1 MSLRNLPKSA
11 LTMNEREW
19 LRDRAAALPGDAII
33 VHIGVDLGASLLCS
47 RAGNPEAA
55 IIGID
60 LDPGKFQGEQDE
72 MMALVK
78 ADSATYYMDGEIHF
92 LFVDGDHSEQAVTAD
107 IENYTPALV
116 PGGIVAFHDYGWS
129 HLRWCAG
136 VKAAVDAWDWTG
148 WKQVDAPDSIR
159 AYERIGE

>member
-1 MSLRNLPKSA
+1 MDLSNLPRSA
-11 LTMNEREW
+11 LTLAERVW
-19 LRDRAAALPGDAII
+19 LRDRAAELDPEAII
-33 VHIGVDLGASLLCS
+33 VHIGVGLGTSVLCS

-60 LDPGKFQGEQDE
+60 LDPGKFAGYQDE

-78 ADSATYYMDGEIHF
+78 ADSATYQMDGQINF
-92 LFVDGDHSEQAVTAD
+92 LFIDGDHSEQAVTAD

-116 PGGIVAFHDYGWS
+116 PGGVVAFHDYGWS

-136 VKAAVDAWDWTG
+136 VKAAVDKRDWTG
-148 WKQVDAPDSIR
+148 WREIPAPDSIK
-159 AYERIGE
+159 AYERTIE